1 MEIQVVKGRKF
12 LGLYK
17 ITFTNLRFM
26 MMMIKAGC
34 CY

>member
-17 ITFTNLRFM
+17 ITFTNFRL
-26 MMMIKAGC
+26 MMMIKADC

>member
-1 MEIQVVKGRKF
+1 MEIQVIKDRKF

-17 ITFTNLRFM
+17 ITFTNFRLM
-26 MMMIKAGC
+26 MKIKAGC